1 LNHRDRPTRHRERA
15 FDEVYSGYSGK
26 FGEFGRFGE
35 IRSKSFV
42 TLTVGV
48 DPTLST
54 LGASK
59 GMALPLDRH
68 RKPAAARFR
77 NANQPRRHVFDK
89 ESGLLQGTVELLV
102 LKTLTWGPMH
112 GYGIASWIESVTADA
127 LSVEE
132 GSLYPALYRM
142 AKKRW
147 ITAEWGL
154 SENNRRAK
162 YYRLTAEGRRQFRD
176 QTSGWR
182 RFASAVDQAI
192 GSTVAP
198 SWAK

>member
-1 LNHRDRPTRHRERA
+1 
-15 FDEVYSGYSGK
+15 
-26 FGEFGRFGE
+26 
-35 IRSKSFV
+35 
-42 TLTVGV
+42 
-48 DPTLST
+48 
-54 LGASK
+54 
-59 GMALPLDRH
+59 
-68 RKPAAARFR
+68 
-77 NANQPRRHVFDK
+77 VFDK
-89 ESGLLQGTVELLV
+89 DSGLLQGTVELLV

-142 AKKRW
+142 AKKGW

-162 YYRLTAEGRRQFRD
+162 YYRLTAAGRRQFRD
-176 QTSGWR
+176 QASGWR

-192 GSTVAP
+192 GNNVAP
-198 SWAK
+198 SWAR